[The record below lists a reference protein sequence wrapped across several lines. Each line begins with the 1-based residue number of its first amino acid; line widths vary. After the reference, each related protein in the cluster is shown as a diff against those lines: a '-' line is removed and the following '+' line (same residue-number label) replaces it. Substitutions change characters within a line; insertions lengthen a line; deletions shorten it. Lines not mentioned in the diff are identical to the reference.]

1 MNLHEKDVREI
12 IKRALAED
20 LGPGGDITTF
30 ATVDPDKEG
39 VAAVIAK
46 EDTVL
51 AGLEVFLE
59 TFLYLER
66 SVDFSTGFAD
76 GDVIKKGEVIAE
88 LVGPLHIL
96 LTGERVALNL
106 LQRMCGI
113 AALTSQFVQA
123 VSGTKAQILDTRK
136 TTPGL
141 RVLEKYAVTVGGGK
155 NHRFGLFDGL
165 LIKDNHIKAA
175 GGIKEAVESARLKI
189 PHTLMVEVECESIS
203 DVREALANG
212 ADILMLDNMDI
223 KAMKA
228 AVKEIA
234 GRALIEAS
242 GNMTLERVGEVAKTG
257 VDFISVGSL
266 THSAK
271 AADLSMKIK

>member
-1 MNLHEKDVREI
+1 MNLSTKNLREI
-12 IKRALAED
+12 IKRALDED

-30 ATVDPDKEG
+30 ATVDPDKDG
-39 VAAVIAK
+39 SAVVIAK
-46 EDTVL
+46 EELVL
-51 AGLEVFLE
+51 AGIEVFLE
-59 TFLYLER
+59 TFLVLDK

-76 GDVIKKGEVIAE
+76 GDKVEKGEVIAG
-88 LVGPLHIL
+88 LSGPLNIL

-113 AALTSQFVQA
+113 ATLTSQFVRA

-141 RVLEKYAVTVGGGK
+141 RALEKYAVTVGGGK

-175 GGIKEAVESARLKI
+175 GGITKAVEAAREKI
-189 PHTLMVEVECESIS
+189 PHTLMIEVECESIA
-203 DVREALANG
+203 DVREALSSG
-212 ADILMLDNMDI
+212 VDIVMLDNMNL

-242 GNMTLERVGEVAKTG
+242 GNITLERVGDVAKTG
-257 VDFISVGSL
+257 VDFISVGAL

-271 AADLSMKIK
+271 AADISMKIK